1 MYNPYFNAINSYN
14 SPYINPVTADR
25 GFSQPYKQEITEVYG
40 MQGAQAYQ
48 MAPNSSVILLDASSP
63 MVYIKR
69 TDGAGS
75 PSIAAYNL
83 VQCQADESTSEL
95 EKRVRKLEEIINESY
110 TSKSSEQSRKSAQ
123 QNITD

>member
-14 SPYINPVTADR
+14 SPYINPVSADR

-40 MQGAQAYQ
+40 LQGAQTYQ
-48 MAPNSSVILLDASSP
+48 MPPNSSCMLLDASEP
-63 MVYIKR
+63 ITYIKK

-75 PSIAAYNL
+75 ASIIAYKL
-83 VQCQADESTSEL
+83 VPLQTNNNDL
-95 EKRVRKLEEIINESY
+95 EKRIRKLEEIVNESY
-110 TSKSSEQSRKSAQ
+110 TSKSSEQSRESAQ

>member
-14 SPYINPVTADR
+14 SPYNPVSA
-25 GFSQPYKQEITEVYG
+25 GMGYSQLNKQEITEVYG

-83 VQCQADESTSEL
+83 VQRQADESTSEL
-95 EKRVRKLEEIINESY
+95 EKRVRKLEEFYESY
-110 TSKSSEQSRKSAQ
+110 TSKSSEQSRESAQ